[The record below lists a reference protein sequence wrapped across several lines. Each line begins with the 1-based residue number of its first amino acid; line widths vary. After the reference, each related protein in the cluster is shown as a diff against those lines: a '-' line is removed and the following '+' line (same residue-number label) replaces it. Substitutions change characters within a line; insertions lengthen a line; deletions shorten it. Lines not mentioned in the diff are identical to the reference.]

1 MAQAFKNVAI
11 FGKPRVDGSRH
22 SLTATLRQIAG
33 IVESAGLQVLFDS
46 ATLESLELQPYTGY
60 ALQAIGRQAD
70 VAVVLGG
77 DGTMLGIARELSSF
91 GVPLIG
97 INHGR
102 LGFITDIPVEKI
114 PDVLPPMLAG
124 QFETDRRAL
133 LDAEVRRRGEVI
145 HRARAV
151 NDVVISRG
159 ISGGMVEFTVRVDG
173 VTMYNQRADG
183 VILATP
189 TGSTAYALSASGPI
203 LHPALGGLL
212 LVPVA
217 PQTLSHRP
225 IALPDD
231 RVIEFEITEVR
242 EASAHFD
249 MQLFAELVPGDIVR
263 ARRSA
268 DVVTLLHP
276 IGYNYFATLR
286 GKLQWNVMPTDAH
299 MRA

>member
-1 MAQAFKNVAI
+1 MVQAFKNVAI
-11 FGKPRVDGSRH
+11 FGKPRVDGSA
-22 SLTATLRQIAG
+22 SFAATLRQIAD
-33 IVESAGLQVLFDS
+33 IVEAAGLQVLFDS
-46 ATLESLELQPYTGY
+46 ATVEALGLDPFKGY

-70 VAVVLGG
+70 VAIVLGG

-102 LGFITDIPVEKI
+102 LGFITDIAVDQI
-114 PDVLPPMLAG
+114 PEVLPPMLAG
-124 QFETDRRAL
+124 RFETDRRAL
-133 LDAEVRRRGEVI
+133 LDAEVRRGGEVI
-145 HRARAV
+145 YRARAV

-159 ISGGMVEFTVRVDG
+159 VTGGMVEFTVRVDG

-189 TGSTAYALSASGPI
+189 TGSTAYALSANGPI
-203 LHPALGGLL
+203 LHPSLAGLV

-217 PQTLSHRP
+217 PQTLSNRP

-231 RVIEFEITEVR
+231 RVIEIELTDVR
-242 EASAHFD
+242 EASAHCD
-249 MQLFAELVPGDIVR
+249 MQQFTQLTPGDIVR
-263 ARRSA
+263 TRRST

-286 GKLQWNVMPTDAH
+286 GKLQWNVMPSEPH
-299 MRA
+299 GRRA